1 MRYPHLTHPPLVA
14 IAHGSRDPRAG
25 ATISELLNV
34 ARERAAGRGLA
45 GLDIKAAFLDHAPPR
60 PMQVLNALA
69 GELDRGS
76 SPGRRGAPQARARRV
91 GVRRAAA
98 IGGSGGSP
106 PRLDTVVLPLLLTA
120 AYHSGTDIP
129 GLLDEAQAALPGLRI
144 RYGAP
149 LGPHPGLLVAL
160 DRRLAEAGQD
170 PGRAGQTAVVLAAA
184 GSSHPAANA
193 VITRLAADWQAAGGW
208 QAVRPAFASAASPTP
223 EQAVARL
230 IRGGARRVVVAS
242 YLLAPGRFADR
253 VRDRSL
259 AAGAAAVSAPLGAA
273 PEVADVLLDR
283 YVLATRGAPEA
294 GPAEPAAAGAGGCPP
309 GKQSGG
315 SSPRDGTAPGLLR
328 ELPERQVSAR

>member
-1 MRYPHLTHPPLVA
+1 MRYPHLTPAPLVA

-25 ATISELLNV
+25 ATITELLGV

-45 GLDIKAAFLDHAPPR
+45 GLDIRTAFLDHAPPT
-60 PMQVLNALA
+60 PMQVLSALA
-69 GELDRGS
+69 GEA
-76 SPGRRGAPQARARRV
+76 RRGGLPPLGAQRRS
-91 GVRRAAA
+91 GGCRGGLPPLGAEWRS
-98 IGGSGGSP
+98 GGSGGSS
-106 PRLDTVVLPLLLTA
+106 PRASTVVLPLLLTA
-120 AYHSGTDIP
+120 AYHSDTDIP
-129 GLLDEAQAALPGLRI
+129 GLLDEAQATLPALRV

-149 LGPHPGLLVAL
+149 LGPHRGLLRAL

-170 PGRAGQTAVVLAAA
+170 LAQAGRTAVVLAAA

-193 VITRLAADWQAAGGW
+193 VIARLAADWQAARGW

-223 EQAVARL
+223 EQAVAGL
-230 IRGGARRVVVAS
+230 IRGGARRVVLAS

-283 YVLATRGAPEA
+283 YRQATVGAI
-294 GPAEPAAAGAGGCPP
+294 
-309 GKQSGG
+309 
-315 SSPRDGTAPGLLR
+315 R
-328 ELPERQVSAR
+328 ERPERHASAR